1 MSPLPSR
8 VTGDPLR
15 LVLVL
20 IGVVTVLTGLVQLV
34 VPGAV
39 LDVLS
44 AESTPTGRHLFA
56 TVGMF
61 MIVIG
66 GLVVQGLL
74 SPAPPSYLPLWVGLQ
89 KFAASVLVAVAVA
102 RDLFGPVALLVAA
115 FDFAT
120 AILCALMWRR
130 LLIHR
135 AGAPAVPTEE
145 PAATKERT

>member
-1 MSPLPSR
+1 MSLLPSR

-20 IGVVTVLTGLVQLV
+20 IGAVTVLTGLCQLV
-34 VPGAV
+34 APGPL

-44 AESTPTGRHLFA
+44 AESTPTTRHLFG

-61 MIVIG
+61 MVVIG

-74 SPAPPSYLPLWVGLQ
+74 SPSPPSYLPLWVGLQ
-89 KFAASVLVAVAVA
+89 KFAASVLVGVAVA
-102 RDLFGPVALLVAA
+102 RDLFGPLALLVAA

-120 AILCALMWRR
+120 AVLCAVMWRR
-130 LLIHR
+130 
-135 AGAPAVPTEE
+135 PARRDTTPATTGQR
-145 PAATKERT
+145 PAATGEQP